1 MSFRPQGEI
10 FNIHCSGRFSRFLPP
25 VEMTH
30 DPAEGFTGI
39 RGKEFP
45 AT

>member
-1 MSFRPQGEI
+1 MTG
-10 FNIHCSGRFSRFLPP
+10 LPP

-45 AT
+45 ATWL